1 MRAEPGLWETP
12 MRSEF
17 RQRPQKFLAMFMLL
31 AAMLGAAI
39 LFGIT
44 AAPLFMV

>member
-1 MRAEPGLWETP
+1 

-17 RQRPQKFLAMFMLL
+17 QPHPRKFLAMFMLL

-39 LFGIT
+39 LFGIS
-44 AAPLFMV
+44 AAPLFMI